1 MKKIRIFTS
10 LMIGLFLLNTT
21 LFAQSK
27 IKLAHLN
34 SADLME
40 VMPGRDTAQKIIEN
54 YATSLEEEIKAM
66 YTEYQNKAE
75 SFKKNQA
82 MMSQIVQ
89 DSKIKE
95 LQDLESRIKL
105 FDEGAQRDL
114 QSKQEELLKPLIDRA
129 KTAIAEVAKENGYT
143 YVFDTS
149 VGALLYY
156 ESSDDILVLVK
167 KKLNIK

>member
-10 LMIGLFLLNTT
+10 LMIGLLLLNTT
-21 LFAQSK
+21 LFAQSR
-27 IKLAHLN
+27 IKLAHLS

-40 VMPGRDTAQKIIEN
+40 VMPGRDTAQKIIED

-66 YTEYQNKAE
+66 YMEYQNKAE

-105 FDEGAQRDL
+105 FDEEAQRDL
-114 QSKQEELLKPLIDRA
+114 QLKQEELLKPLIDRA
-129 KTAIAEVAKENGYT
+129 KVAISEVAKENNYT

-156 ESSDDILVLVK
+156 ENSDDILALVK